1 MSCSPAGRSPPKPGE
16 SCRRS
21 SDPADY
27 PPEALAGR
35 PVDGKADIHQLHT
48 LMLDLLAPGEHAQI
62 AYARG
67 CLQENPRMRPSAD
80 ALLDEYDDLIGRLY
94 GRRRFRPFA
103 LPATAA

>member
-1 MSCSPAGRSPPKPGE
+1 
-16 SCRRS
+16 
-21 SDPADY
+21 
-27 PPEALAGR
+27 LAGR